1 MRPVRGPFRINTD
14 HGNFFIWFG
23 MGVQF
28 GCRNSGRVFI
38 RLLRAGNAVNNY
50 FRENSCPLTSRCYRI
65 AIWPHGICTRPKWFF
80 WLFTKKLGSFT
91 TTVVSTR
98 NYLDFKK
105 WGPFGVIAL
114 ERLISKIYVKRIA
127 KGSVRDGI
135 ETVRWGSFTGMQEL
149 DLLNKINI
157 FTLLNIFLCLN

>member
-1 MRPVRGPFRINTD
+1 MNLVQVDRDVTGMRPVRGPFRINTD

-65 AIWPHGICTRPKWFF
+65 AIWPHGICTVLLAVYQEVGLIYYNRSVDEELPR
-80 WLFTKKLGSFT
+80 LQE
-91 TTVVSTR
+91 V
-98 NYLDFKK
+98 
-105 WGPFGVIAL
+105 GPFWRYRTRATHQQDLCQTYREGFCQRRNQNCTMGVIHRNARVGPV
-114 ERLISKIYVKRIA
+114 E
-127 KGSVRDGI
+127 
-135 ETVRWGSFTGMQEL
+135 Q
-149 DLLNKINI
+149 N
-157 FTLLNIFLCLN
+157 

>member
-1 MRPVRGPFRINTD
+1 MVLLAVYQEDGLIYYNRSVDEELP
-14 HGNFFIWFG
+14 
-23 MGVQF
+23 
-28 GCRNSGRVFI
+28 
-38 RLLRAGNAVNNY
+38 RLQEVA
-50 FRENSCPLTSRCYRI
+50 P
-65 AIWPHGICTRPKWFF
+65 W
-80 WLFTKKLGSFT
+80 
-91 TTVVSTR
+91 
-98 NYLDFKK
+98 
-105 WGPFGVIAL
+105 FGVIAL

>member
-65 AIWPHGICTRPKWFF
+65 AIWPHGICTVLLAVYQEVGLIYYNRSVDEELPRLQEVAPW
-80 WLFTKKLGSFT
+80 
-91 TTVVSTR
+91 
-98 NYLDFKK
+98 
-105 WGPFGVIAL
+105 FGVIAL

-157 FTLLNIFLCLN
+157 FTLLNILWCLN